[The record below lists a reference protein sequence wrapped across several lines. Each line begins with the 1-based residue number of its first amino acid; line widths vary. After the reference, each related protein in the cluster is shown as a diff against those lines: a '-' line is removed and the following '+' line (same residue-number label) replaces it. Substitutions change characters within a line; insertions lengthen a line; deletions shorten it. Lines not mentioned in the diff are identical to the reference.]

1 MSISMRVLAAF
12 FFFFW
17 CFFISHL
24 NSIVPFLAL
33 RKFAFLLNNFIG
45 ISKSFHKTERGKT
58 VFFVKSK
65 YSDKLW
71 IVRKRLLWLL
81 MNLLL
86 VPFFFSFF
94 KGKGD
99 WKKKNKYFWQN
110 FRKNQKGIMRQ
121 TSKGTVTQLA
131 DSRSFQL

>member
-1 MSISMRVLAAF
+1 MFCLL
-12 FFFFW
+12 FFFW
-17 CFFISHL
+17 CFFISLL

-45 ISKSFHKTERGKT
+45 ISKSFHKTEREKLSFFCEIK
-58 VFFVKSK
+58 VFWQALNCKEEVT
-65 YSDKLW
+65 
-71 IVRKRLLWLL
+71 
-81 MNLLL
+81 L
-86 VPFFFSFF
+86 VINEFIACAFFFF